1 MQSDPE
7 TLEQL
12 VQQVRENDKYA
23 AIDLTLIRSLGRM
36 ELQKRS
42 SLKEA
47 VKSTRNKLHQVGSAY
62 QEKPIPYATL
72 LKEMADLPADL
83 PADLKAESTRSFLTR
98 AMQLH
103 VSTGERLNIHET
115 FFAEAL
121 ADLGHLHSILD
132 LACGLNPLNLPWM
145 PAAPDL
151 EYYACDI
158 YTDMLEF
165 LNSYFTH
172 FSLRG
177 QAFSCDLTQ
186 SIPQQKVQLA
196 LLLKTIPCL
205 EQIDKTAGARLLS
218 GLQAEN
224 ILVTFPAH
232 GLGGRSKGMV
242 QNYSE
247 HFAQLT
253 AGQPWQI
260 KRFDFPGELAF
271 LIRK

>member
-7 TLEQL
+7 TLEKL

-23 AIDLTLIRSLGRM
+23 AIDLTLIRSVGM
-36 ELQKRS
+36 TELQKRS

-62 QEKPIPYATL
+62 QEKPIPYADL
-72 LKEMADLPADL
+72 QKELADLPADL
-83 PADLKAESTRSFLTR
+83 GAESTRSFLTR
-98 AMQLH
+98 SMQCH
-103 VSTGERLNIHET
+103 ASTRERLNIHET
-115 FFAEAL
+115 LFKEAL
-121 ADLGHLHSILD
+121 AELGPLHSILD

-151 EYYACDI
+151 EYFACDI
-158 YTDMLEF
+158 YTDMLGF
-165 LNSYFTH
+165 LNSFFTYF
-172 FSLRG
+172 SVNG
-177 QAFSCDLTQ
+177 QAFAYDLSQ
-186 SIPQQKVQLA
+186 SVPQQKVQLA
-196 LLLKTIPCL
+196 FLFKTIPCL
-205 EQIDKTAGARLLS
+205 EQIDKEAGAHLLE

-232 GLGGRSKGMV
+232 SLGGRSKGMV

-247 HFAQLT
+247 HFAHLT
-253 AGQPWQI
+253 SGKSWQI

-271 LIRK
+271 LVRR